1 MKLRKVEII
10 GFKSFRDKVVVE
22 IGDGMTGIVG
32 PNGCGKSNVVDAIK
46 WAMGDGSAK
55 SLRGQSMQDV
65 IFAGSQNHKPLSMA
79 EVTLTFENDYV
90 ASPQPNESTPKPD
103 DLLRAILDDSASTEP
118 DEDNENKPT
127 DPDSDAISD
136 EVESDN
142 FGSSIPS
149 EFREMAEIAI
159 TRRLFRSGDSEYLI
173 NKVPCRLMDIQNL
186 LAGTGVGKQG
196 YSIIEQ
202 GQISFIVNARPSQR
216 RLIIEEASG
225 ITRYKSQ
232 RDRTERRL
240 LQTEQN
246 LQRTRDVIEEIDKQL
261 RSLERQARRA
271 QEHRTLSEELR
282 TLEISALLER
292 RVQLF
297 LQRTNVQTTLDA
309 QNQELANIREV
320 MAAREA
326 RAESFRVEAHVAEA
340 RHTEIT
346 QQFYQLDTR
355 VNLARSNRDHAQQ
368 GVTDASERRQAL
380 IIERDGQTRRAEL
393 LTIELERARAELAE
407 LSTTPEQS
415 EHDIASVQDA
425 ITELRKQ
432 RSTVVARRDELRSE
446 LARMAARFERIDDRL
461 SWIATQRKELL
472 ERQAQAQ
479 DLIEA
484 AQEEVEDA
492 QRAGSRLEMD
502 QERLEKDHTQLAARA
517 ERQTKE
523 LGEARDALKEADEDA
538 RKARSLRI
546 QLEARLESL
555 DAMRKRGD
563 GYGDGVQNVLAWA
576 QQQGRAD
583 ILGPAGGFLDVPD
596 GWEAA
601 AAAYLGDRVS
611 DILVTSRAAALDAI
625 QMLAEKR
632 LGRIAC
638 YIIEGGEDPEV
649 RKNAMKGWLD
659 GLERVDSLENIEIQS
674 AKNTNIQAWA
684 TPRGDIMYANGRI
697 IGGFATESADALI
710 RQTRQ
715 IEELRTA
722 FEQAKTEDDE
732 AQETLEV
739 CEEDATYAADQLE
752 STREAL
758 AQAQHDLRAI
768 IQEQEA
774 EQRQM
779 ARAEEHLEK
788 VTREANS
795 FPPLLAG
802 LQEEVETLQESRAQA
817 LQDNPAMQVEYESL
831 AESITNLEGEIERQ
845 NTRLTD
851 QKVQIA
857 RERERHSNLTQS
869 VERLDNSLKHAQ
881 QQVARFER
889 ESIAAAERLEH
900 FENVVITSETELKD
914 LHQDFTDA
922 GIAVKD
928 AKIALDR
935 AQLGLKELEQSLAE
949 GRRQIESLAGSIQKL
964 EMEQRECTLGI
975 DHVDEQLEERFGLT
989 PFDAK
994 PFAASVE
1001 MPVEQRPARIQ
1012 MLRKKIESMGAVNA
1026 LAIEEYEETRER
1038 KVFLDEQNADLER
1051 ALEDLRKAIDRMDR
1065 ESKKRFLETYAAV
1078 NAKFQEVFPRLFRGG
1093 RARLLLTDPD
1103 DPLNTGVDIEVQ
1115 PPGKALQNVTL
1126 LSGGEKAL
1134 TAVSLIFSIFMLKPT
1149 PFSILD
1155 EVDAPLDEANV
1166 GRFADMVK
1174 EMSETSQMI
1183 VITHNRRTMEAPK
1196 RLYGVTM
1203 QEPGVSKVV
1212 SVRLTDMDDQLAS

>member
-65 IFAGSQNHKPLSMA
+65 IFAGSQNHKQSGMA
-79 EVTLTFENDYV
+79 EVTLTFENDFAARAAQAVQERGRAVSEPIYAEAMAEAQEGEV
-90 ASPQPNESTPKPD
+90 LLEGLVDAAEGGEELES
-103 DLLRAILDDSASTEP
+103 L
-118 DEDNENKPT
+118 
-127 DPDSDAISD
+127 
-136 EVESDN
+136 
-142 FGSSIPS
+142 GGSIPR

-225 ITRYKSQ
+225 ITRYKGQ

-271 QEHRTLSEELR
+271 QEHRALSEELR

-297 LQRTNVQTTLDA
+297 LQRTNVQKSL
-309 QNQELANIREV
+309 EEHSVSLANIREAV
-320 MAAREA
+320 AAREA
-326 RAESFRVEAHVAEA
+326 RGEGFRVEAHVAEV
-340 RHTEIT
+340 RHTEAT

-368 GVTDASERRQAL
+368 GVVEARERRQGL
-380 IIERDGQTRRAEL
+380 LIERDGQARRTEL
-393 LTIELERARAELAE
+393 LTAELERAREDLAS
-407 LSTTPEQS
+407 LSAAPEQS
-415 EHDIASVQDA
+415 EHDVAAVEKA
-425 ITELRKQ
+425 ITELRKE
-432 RSTVVARRDELRSE
+432 RSEMVARHDELRSE
-446 LARMAARFERIDDRL
+446 MARMTARFQRIEDRL
-461 SWIATQRKELL
+461 SWIAKQRQELL
-472 ERQAQAQ
+472 ERQAAVQ
-479 DLIEA
+479 DQIEG

-492 QRAGSRLEMD
+492 MRAGSRLEID
-502 QERLEKDHTQLAARA
+502 QERLEKDHNALAAKA
-517 ERQTKE
+517 ERQTRE
-523 LGEARDALKEADEDA
+523 LAEAREVLKEAEEEA

-563 GYGDGVQNVLAWA
+563 GYSDGVQNVLSWA
-576 QQQGRAD
+576 QKQGRAD
-583 ILGPAGGFLDVPD
+583 ILGPVGGFLDVPE

-601 AAAYLGDRVS
+601 AAAYLGERVS
-611 DILVTSRAAALDAI
+611 DVLVTSRQAALDALA
-625 QMLAEKR
+625 MLAEKK
-632 LGRIAC
+632 LGRVAC
-638 YIIEGGEDPEV
+638 TIIEGGEDPQVV
-649 RKNAMKGWLD
+649 RDTLKGWLS
-659 GLERVDSLENIEIQS
+659 GLELVESLDDVKALAAENAS
-674 AKNTNIQAWA
+674 TRAWA
-684 TPRGDIMYANGRI
+684 TPGGDILFANGRI
-697 IGGFATESADALI
+697 VGGFATESADALL
-710 RQTRQ
+710 RQARQ
-715 IEELRTA
+715 LEELRTA
-722 FEQAKTEDDE
+722 FEQARIDDEE
-732 AQETLEV
+732 AQESLEV
-739 CEEDATYAADQLE
+739 SEEDVTYATDQLAA
-752 STREAL
+752 TREAL
-758 AQAQHDLRAI
+758 SQAQHDLRAI
-768 IQEQEA
+768 VQEQEA
-774 EQRQM
+774 EQRQLQ
-779 ARAEEHLEK
+779 RAKDHLAK
-788 VTREANS
+788 IMREAQA
-795 FPPLLAG
+795 FAPQLAALEAEVEELQASRKDA
-802 LQEEVETLQESRAQA
+802 LQENPA
-817 LQDNPAMQVEYESL
+817 LQTEYDEL
-831 AESITNLEGEIERQ
+831 AE
-845 NTRLTD
+845 RLTQLESELEQQSARLTN

-857 RERERHSNLTQS
+857 RERERQINLEQS
-869 VERLDNSLKHAQ
+869 VERLENSLKHAQ
-881 QQVARFER
+881 QQVVRFER
-889 ESIAAAERLEH
+889 ESVAAAERVAH
-900 FENVVITSETELKD
+900 FENVIASSDAELEA
-914 LHQDFTDA
+914 LQQGFTDA
-922 GIAVKD
+922 GQAVKD
-928 AKIALDR
+928 AKLALDQ
-935 AQLGLKELEQSLAE
+935 AQQSLKELEQSLGE
-949 GRRQIESLAGSIQKL
+949 GRRQIESLTQSVQKFEIEL
-964 EMEQRECTLGI
+964 RECTLGL

-989 PFDAK
+989 PLDAK
-994 PFAASVE
+994 PIAASVE
-1001 MPVEQRPARIQ
+1001 LAPEQRPGRIQ
-1012 MLRKKIESMGAVNA
+1012 YLRKRIESMGAVNA
-1026 LAIEEYEETRER
+1026 LAIEEFEETRER
-1038 KVFLDEQNADLER
+1038 KVFLDEQHTDLER
-1051 ALEDLRKAIDRMDR
+1051 AVEDLRKAIERMDR

-1078 NAKFQEVFPRLFRGG
+1078 NDKFQEVFPRLFRGG

-1174 EMSETSQMI
+1174 EMSDTSQMI
-1183 VITHNRRTMEAPK
+1183 VITHNRRTMEAPQ

-1212 SVRLTDMDDQLAS
+1212 SVRLTDVDDQLAS